1 MSAPD
6 AVAAPP
12 RKPRFNRWLA
22 AGLIVSA
29 AVNLAFIGWGA
40 ARYIHHSRMADRP
53 PSGQIEEQ
61 ITRRMPEQAAAA
73 FRAAIEK
80 NSRVPRGAFL
90 RFRHDIAAAIAADPY
105 DRAKLAALLD
115 EHRRRLDTFQEG
127 IQSGLLAAVEA
138 MTPEQRKQY
147 ARRMLRHGPP
157 GAPPPGAPP
166 RPDGPPGPPGAGGP
180 PPPPPPE

>member
-80 NSRVPRGAFL
+80 NRSE
-90 RFRHDIAAAIAADPY
+90 
-105 DRAKLAALLD
+105 
-115 EHRRRLDTFQEG
+115 EHTSEP
-127 IQSGLLAAVEA
+127 QSLMRISYTGFCL
-138 MTPEQRKQY
+138 K
-147 ARRMLRHGPP
+147 
-157 GAPPPGAPP
+157 
-166 RPDGPPGPPGAGGP
+166 
-180 PPPPPPE
+180 